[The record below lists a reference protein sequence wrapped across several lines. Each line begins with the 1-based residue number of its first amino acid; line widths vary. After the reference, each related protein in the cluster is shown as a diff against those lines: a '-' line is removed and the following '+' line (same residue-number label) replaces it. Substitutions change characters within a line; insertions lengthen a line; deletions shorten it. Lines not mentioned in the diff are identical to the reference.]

1 MPQKRNMKNALEL
14 TFALQLV
21 CELTDQYNVTKGVKF
36 TANNFR
42 KVLEKDLDKEYL
54 RIYNASPETTINLSQ
69 KTAELAETVGKMDM
83 AEIVLFSDFA
93 KRFYDNREIA
103 KAKGVSFFN
112 KILV

>member
-1 MPQKRNMKNALEL
+1 MKNALEL

-21 CELTDQYNVTKGVKF
+21 CELTDQYNVKKEIKF

-42 KVLEKDLDKEYL
+42 KSLEKDLDKEYL

-69 KTAELAETVGKMDM
+69 KTAELAETISKMDIG
-83 AEIVLFSDFA
+83 EIVLFNDFA
-93 KRFYDNREIA
+93 KRWFDNKEIA
-103 KAKGVSFFN
+103 KAKGISFFN

>member
-1 MPQKRNMKNALEL
+1 MKNGLEL

-21 CELTDQYNVTKGVKF
+21 CELTDQYAVKREIKF

-42 KVLEKDLDKEYL
+42 KALEKDLDKEYL
-54 RIYNASPETTINLSQ
+54 RVYNASPETTINLSQ
-69 KTAELAETVGKMDM
+69 KTAELAETIAKMDM

-93 KRFYDNREIA
+93 KRFYDNKEIA
-103 KAKGVSFFN
+103 KEKGMSFFN